1 MITIIVAQVIPTWPV
16 FYCWCH
22 QPHPDS
28 EKQENGTQLVGVQE
42 KSFCLGTRTALFK
55 RESKKK
61 GVTVLC
67 EYQGLRNSAS
77 EHDLGH
83 SYSASG
89 ILKSHA

>member
-1 MITIIVAQVIPTWPV
+1 MIIIIVEQVFPIWTV

-28 EKQENGTQLVGVQE
+28 EKQENSTQLAGLQE
-42 KSFCLGTRTALFK
+42 KSFCLGSGTAPFK
-55 RESKKK
+55 RESKKE
-61 GVTVLC
+61 GVIVLYK
-67 EYQGLRNSAS
+67 YQGLRNSAS
-77 EHDLGH
+77 EDDVGH